1 MTAYVLLAVVGL
13 ILLRG
18 MMTGRDAYGAF
29 LRGAKQGMTSAAGLL
44 PALCGMLLLIRL
56 TGASGLMELL
66 AGLASPLLEMLHI
79 PQEVTPMQEMLHIP
93 QEVTPMLLLRP
104 LTGSGSLAA
113 LQEIMHRCGP
123 DSRAASIASVLAGS
137 SETILYTLTVY
148 AAAAGVKHVPGALL
162 ASLCGYAA
170 SIVVCSLLVR

>member
-79 PQEVTPMQEMLHIP
+79 PQEVTPM
-93 QEVTPMLLLRP
+93 LLLRP

-113 LQEIMHRCGP
+113 LQEIMHQCGP

-148 AAAAGVKHVPGALL
+148 AAAAGVKRVPGALL